1 MAEFQLNRNV
11 LYHTQTVSI
20 SNQNRLAPSPS
31 LGPTVFQING
41 RGQLEAFKHIFQDKL
56 QFYYSAIL
64 LQRIQKID
72 QQKQDSDDTVDV
84 H

>member
-1 MAEFQLNRNV
+1 MVEFQLNHNV
-11 LYHTQTVSI
+11 LYETQ
-20 SNQNRLAPSPS
+20 
-31 LGPTVFQING
+31 TVFQING

-72 QQKQDSDDTVDV
+72 QQKQDSYDTVVDV